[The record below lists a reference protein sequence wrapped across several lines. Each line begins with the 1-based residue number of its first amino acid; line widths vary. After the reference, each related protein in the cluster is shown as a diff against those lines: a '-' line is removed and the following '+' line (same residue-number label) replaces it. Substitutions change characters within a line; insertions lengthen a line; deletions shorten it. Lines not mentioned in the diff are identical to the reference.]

1 MNTGGLGGLL
11 WFLALGAFFYF
22 MMRMGGC
29 GGGSHD
35 SRSED
40 HARQS
45 GAVKGRLKDP
55 VCGMEVEAA
64 KAKTSVYDGRTFYF
78 CSNDCRE
85 KFEADPASYA
95 GKGRSSGGC

>member
-1 MNTGGLGGLL
+1 
-11 WFLALGAFFYF
+11 

-29 GGGSHD
+29 GGGGHD
-35 SRSED
+35 NRSD
-40 HARQS
+40 DRQRQGGTAKS
-45 GAVKGRLKDP
+45 RLKDP

-64 KAKTSVYDGRTFYF
+64 KAKTSVFVGRTYYF

-95 GKGRSSGGC
+95 GKERSGGGC